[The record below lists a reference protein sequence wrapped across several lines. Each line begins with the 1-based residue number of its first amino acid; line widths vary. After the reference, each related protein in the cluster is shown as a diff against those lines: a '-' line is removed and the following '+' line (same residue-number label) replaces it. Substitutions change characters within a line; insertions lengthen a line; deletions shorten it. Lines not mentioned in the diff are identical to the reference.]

1 MSRLDVCSFTKSI
14 IGWFVWRSVTVIVL
28 QANCDLEIRAAT
40 TSPNDTSV
48 TVPPSTET

>member
-1 MSRLDVCSFTKSI
+1 MSRLDVCSFTKAI
-14 IGWFVWRSVTVIVL
+14 IGCFVWRSVIVL
-28 QANCDLEIRAAT
+28 QANYDLEIRAAT